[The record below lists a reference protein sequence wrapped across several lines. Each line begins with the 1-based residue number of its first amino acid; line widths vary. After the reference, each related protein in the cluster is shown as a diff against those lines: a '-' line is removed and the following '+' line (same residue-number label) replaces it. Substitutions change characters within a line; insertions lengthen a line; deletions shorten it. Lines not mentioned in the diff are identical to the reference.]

1 MFDTQEA
8 EAEWILAP
16 SPAAAEVAE
25 LVHGFGLDP
34 LVVSVAMQR
43 GFGTSESLERFL
55 YPRLQDL
62 ADPFLLPDMEAAVER
77 IFHAIDRK
85 EEILLYGDYDVD
97 GVSSLALL
105 HIVLSAY
112 GLKPQTFLP
121 HRIDEGYGLSHDGIE
136 RCLQLGQPTLVIAAD
151 CGTNSR
157 STAGEL
163 RERGIDLVVLD
174 HHEPSPEGIAD
185 CVAVVNP
192 KRGDTFHYLCTG
204 GVVFKVAHALLKR
217 RPLSGFSLRDHLD
230 LVALATV
237 ADIVPLVD
245 ENRIFV
251 RRGLMQLDRTTNVG
265 LHALKQVAGAGS
277 PIRAHDIGFKLGPR
291 LNAAGRLD
299 TARVSLELLLT
310 DDPATAERLARELD
324 VRNRERQTLE
334 QRTRDEAEEMI
345 HYLTP
350 EDRKHSIVVGN
361 RGWHPGV
368 VGIVAARILR
378 QYHRPTF
385 VIAIDDSGIGKGS
398 GRSID
403 GVSLVDAIDHCCD
416 LLEAGG
422 GHEMAAGLSIREEN
436 IGAFRERFNAHIAR
450 TSHPDLFRQRLMLAA
465 ETRLATLGLEVLDS
479 YELLH
484 PFGNSNAQPL
494 LYAREVMVIGEP
506 RVIKEKHLKLRL
518 SQYGGQVCDAVYFNA
533 ASLTLPRPPWDLA
546 FTIDRNEY
554 RGRLNV
560 GISIQ
565 QVRRSR

>member
-1 MFDTQEA
+1 MFEAQEA

-16 SPAAAEVAE
+16 SPPAAEVAQ
-25 LVHGFGLDP
+25 LARSFGLDP
-34 LVVSVAMQR
+34 LVVTVAMQR
-43 GFGTSESLERFL
+43 GFTTPETLERYL

-62 ADPFLLPDMEAAVER
+62 ADPFLLPDMEAAVDR
-77 IFHAIDRK
+77 LLHAVDHR
-85 EEILLYGDYDVD
+85 EEVLLYGDYDVD

-105 HIVLSAY
+105 KTTLAAY
-112 GLKPQTFLP
+112 GLQPHCFLP

-136 RCLQLGQPTLVIAAD
+136 RCLQMWQPTLVIAAD

-157 STAGEL
+157 SVADAL
-163 RERGIDLVVLD
+163 RDKGIDLLVLD
-174 HHEPSPEGIAD
+174 HHEPSPDGIAD

-217 RPLSGFSLRDHLD
+217 RPLAGFALRDHLD

-251 RRGLMQLDRTTNVG
+251 RRGLTQLDRTAHPG
-265 LHALKQVAGAGS
+265 LSALKQVAGVNGPVRS
-277 PIRAHDIGFKLGPR
+277 HDIGFKLGPR
-291 LNAAGRLD
+291 LNASGRLD
-299 TARVSLELLLT
+299 TAQVSLELLLT
-310 DDPATAERLARELD
+310 QDIIAAERLARELD
-324 VRNRERQTLE
+324 AHNRERQTLE
-334 QRTRDEAEEMI
+334 QQTREEAEEMI
-345 HYLTP
+345 QYLSPT
-350 EDRKHSIVVGN
+350 DRAHSIVVGS

-378 QYHRPTF
+378 RYHRPTF

-398 GRSID
+398 GRSIH

-436 IGAFRERFNAHIAR
+436 ITAFRERFNAHIAR
-450 TSHPDLFRQRLMLAA
+450 SSDPDLFRPRLLLSA
-465 ETRLATLGLEVLDS
+465 ETRLATLDLELLDS

-484 PFGNSNAQPL
+484 PFGNANSQPL
-494 LYAREVMVIGEP
+494 LYAREVQVVGEP
-506 RVIKEKHLKLRL
+506 RILKDKHLKLRIVQQG
-518 SQYGGQVCDAVYFNA
+518 SQPRDAMYFNGA
-533 ASLTLPRPPWDLA
+533 GLDLPRPPWDIA
-546 FTIDRNEY
+546 FTIDRNEF

-565 QVRRSR
+565 QVRKSG